1 MPNAASCRADA
12 APGPASGAGWRAPA
26 GLLSLTDMLLSKT
39 EGAGRPGRGCFIPL
53 AVAAGAGGPYTMPSW
68 ALLSPAHGPGGIA
81 CRAPGP
87 EGRSG
92 SAPGGAAGKMPGG
105 GRPAGRRTG
114 SSYPGRGGW
123 GWSGGGGFY
132 ISSPARLF
140 FI

>member
-1 MPNAASCRADA
+1 
-12 APGPASGAGWRAPA
+12 
-26 GLLSLTDMLLSKT
+26 MLMSKT

-92 SAPGGAAGKMPGG
+92 SAPGGCRRENAG
-105 GRPAGRRTG
+105 GRQAGRAADRLQL
-114 SSYPGRGGW
+114 PRQGGV
-123 GWSGGGGFY
+123 GVVGGAGVFIYRPLRVYFLLKGF
-132 ISSPARLF
+132 SCLSN
-140 FI
+140 